1 MMDLQRYVQ
10 FLPVLLASAG
20 SLVFALIYYLRASRA
35 VAGNRGG
42 LEWIREY
49 GRPGFH
55 FSREALTCHSFDP
68 LGGFGVGVFALV
80 SALGYALLLSK
91 LRTGAWLTGFFS
103 LYTLCSVVLAVASA
117 LAMWVL
123 LQHLFDDGMIS
134 ACGAVL
140 FAATLGGRNTTALLA
155 ISLLFLVRWFLTAPE
170 EALFPRELLYYAA
183 CVFLILA
190 VVTEPGL
197 LWLAFFYALL
207 HMGRCIRRFACN
219 RRGGQLALALILALA
234 GWALAA
240 VLLVFAQYALTYIFV
255 GSLPGFAPFTDAFYR
270 YAAAI
275 GRWMLRSL
283 LHRPM
288 RSYALPAMINAPVF
302 FVGLA
307 GLVMALVC
315 AVRRHEP
322 HCLLALCV
330 TGALAL
336 CWALTGSYALTPGL
350 ILAIACLWQVF
361 TASGKKAPVVLFTV
375 LGVGYSIVFCL
386 AAAFLP
392 LSADLVSRLA

>member
-1 MMDLQRYVQ
+1 MDLQRYIQ
-10 FLPVLLASAG
+10 FLPVVLGSAAFF
-20 SLVFALIYYLRASRA
+20 VFALIYYLCASRA

-49 GRPGFH
+49 GRPGFR
-55 FSREALTCHSFDP
+55 FSRDALTSHSFDA

-80 SALGYALLLSK
+80 FALGYALLLSK
-91 LRTGAWLTGFFS
+91 VRTGTWLTGFFS
-103 LYTLCSVVLAVASA
+103 LYTLCSVALAVASA

-123 LQHLFDDGMIS
+123 LQHLFDDGTLS

-140 FAATLGGRNTTALLA
+140 FAVTLGGRNTTALLA
-155 ISLLFLVRWFLTAPE
+155 ISLLFLVRWFLTSPE
-170 EALFPRELLYYAA
+170 EPLFPRELLYYAA

-190 VVTEPGL
+190 VATEPGL
-197 LWLAFFYALL
+197 LWLAAFYALL
-207 HMGRCIRRFACN
+207 HLARCIGRFSTR
-219 RRGGQLALALILALA
+219 RRGGELALALVLALV
-234 GWALAA
+234 GWVLAA
-240 VLLVFAQYALTYIFV
+240 ALLVFAQYALTYV
-255 GSLPGFAPFTDAFYR
+255 LLGSLPGFAPFTDTFYR

-275 GRWMLRSL
+275 GRWMVRSL
-283 LHRPM
+283 VRRPM
-288 RSYALPAMINAPVF
+288 RSHALAAMLNAPVF

-322 HCLLALCV
+322 RCLLALCI

-336 CWALTGSYALTPGL
+336 CWILTGSYALTPGL

-361 TASGKKAPVVLFTV
+361 AASGKKAPVVLFTV
-375 LGVGYSIVFCL
+375 LGAAYSIVFCL

-392 LSADLVSRLA
+392 LSAELVSRLA